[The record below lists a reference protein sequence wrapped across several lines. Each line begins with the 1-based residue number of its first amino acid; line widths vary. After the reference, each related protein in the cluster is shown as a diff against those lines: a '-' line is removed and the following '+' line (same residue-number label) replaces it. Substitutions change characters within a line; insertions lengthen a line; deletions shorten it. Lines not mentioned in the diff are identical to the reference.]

1 MDRPHS
7 ADQLIQ
13 QYLNNNAF
21 TRLLGFEFSFLEP
34 GVVTYSLNV
43 KALHLA
49 TPGFMHGGVSATL
62 LDATMGA
69 GAMTLVADEGM
80 VVSTIEMHINFL
92 RPSLIGQRIMAK
104 SEVVRKGQN
113 VIFMKATLYDENHV
127 KLALSNG
134 TFFPFSAVKA
144 GYKIN

>member
-1 MDRPHS
+1 
-7 ADQLIQ
+7 
-13 QYLNNNAF
+13 
-21 TRLLGFEFSFLEP
+21 
-34 GVVTYSLNV
+34 
-43 KALHLA
+43 
-49 TPGFMHGGVSATL
+49 
-62 LDATMGA
+62 MGA

>member
-49 TPGFMHGGVSATL
+49 TPGFMHGGRRY
-62 LDATMGA
+62 DAR
-69 GAMTLVADEGM
+69 
-80 VVSTIEMHINFL
+80 S
-92 RPSLIGQRIMAK
+92 R
-104 SEVVRKGQN
+104 
-113 VIFMKATLYDENHV
+113 
-127 KLALSNG
+127 
-134 TFFPFSAVKA
+134 
-144 GYKIN
+144 

>member
-7 ADQLIQ
+7 ADYLIQ
-13 QYLNNNAF
+13 QYLDNNAF
-21 TRLLGFEFSFLEP
+21 TRLLGFEFSLLEP

-43 KALHLA
+43 KPEHLA
-49 TPGFMHGGVSATL
+49 TPGFMHGGVATTL

-69 GAMTLVADEGM
+69 GAMTLVAEEWK
-80 VVSTIEMHINFL
+80 VVSTIEMHVNFL
-92 RPSLIGQRIMAK
+92 RPSLLGQRIMAQ

-113 VIFMKATLYDENHV
+113 VIFMKATIYNEDNI

-134 TFFPFSAVKA
+134 TFFPFSAEKA
-144 GYKIN
+144 GYLIK